1 MYSLKPDIPLGFF
14 VLGRTSHQLIE
25 YIRESLLMG
34 GIMMDKNELMQTLE
48 KISIEIRL
56 SGLQVDWML
65 VGSAGSVL
73 QGCELEANDIDI
85 YTKTES
91 GVELFAKIF
100 EKYAHQVKC
109 SQSIEDLHWKSSL
122 EVPTFTQTFPWG
134 FSWKKGKWKINGCEV
149 EAVHIM
155 NSAGIPDSKD
165 GEGIWEGG
173 QYIWELAKPITLNDF
188 TFKTVPLEV
197 QLESNLRRE
206 RTDRVAAIIQAL
218 NRNGTNQTF
227 LQQALSTKHYEQ
239 VKNQLEL

>member
-1 MYSLKPDIPLGFF
+1 ML
-14 VLGRTSHQLIE
+14 
-25 YIRESLLMG
+25 
-34 GIMMDKNELMQTLE
+34 TLE

-73 QGCELEANDIDI
+73 QGCEMEANDIDI

-91 GVELFAKIF
+91 GVDQFAKIF
-100 EKYAHQVKC
+100 QNYAQQEKSSYSSEAVN
-109 SQSIEDLHWKSSL
+109 WKSSL
-122 EVPTFTQTFPWG
+122 EEPTFTQTFPWG
-134 FSWKKGKWKINGCEV
+134 FSWKKGKWMINGCEV

-173 QYIWELAKPITLNDF
+173 QYIWDLAKPIALNDF
-188 TFKTVPLEV
+188 TFQTVPLEI

-206 RTDRVAAIIQAL
+206 RTDRVAAILQAL
-218 NRNGTNQTF
+218 NRNGTNHS
-227 LQQALSTKHYEQ
+227 LLKQALSTKHYEQ
-239 VKNQLEL
+239 MKSQLNL